1 MKKMKRFFDLI
12 PAMLLWL
19 MLSLFLWSLVFNSL
33 TDAPAEEKIVLF
45 IDASLTGETQ
55 LALDLEA
62 AAGDGIEMAQVRS
75 FAYAMMG
82 SEEIEN
88 ADLYII
94 GRSAFNDYQGWF
106 APLPEELRN
115 GTLLEM
121 DGTPYGVKVYDAAT
135 GEGLVPEIIGYT
147 YPGKVVEDHY
157 LLVGINSLHVEGH
170 ENAVDNEAVTCALAL
185 LNKGGIR

>member
-1 MKKMKRFFDLI
+1 MKKMKRFFDLV

-19 MLSLFLWSLVFNSL
+19 MLSVFLWSLVFNFL
-33 TDAPAEEKIVLF
+33 TDVPAEKKIVLF
-45 IDASLTGETQ
+45 IDAPLTGETQ

-62 AAGDGIEMAQVRS
+62 ASGDGIEMAQVRS

-94 GRSAFNDYQGWF
+94 GQSALAEYQGWF
-106 APLPEELRN
+106 APLPEALRT
-115 GTLLEM
+115 GTLLEAE
-121 DGTPYGVKVYDAAT
+121 GIPYGVKVYDAAT
-135 GEGLVPEIIGYT
+135 GEGLAPEIIGYA

-157 LLVGINSLHVEGH
+157 LLVGKNSLHVESH
-170 ENAVDNEAVTCALAL
+170 ENAVDNEAITCALAL
-185 LNKGGIR
+185 MDKGGIR